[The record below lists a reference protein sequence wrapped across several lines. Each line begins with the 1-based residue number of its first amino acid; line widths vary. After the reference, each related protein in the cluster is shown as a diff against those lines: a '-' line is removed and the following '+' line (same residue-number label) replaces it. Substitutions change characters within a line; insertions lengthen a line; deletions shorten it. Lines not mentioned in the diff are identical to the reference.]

1 MGACCR
7 DRSEETEEGEKN
19 EEEQEQEDKVLGG
32 GQVQFNGLVEND
44 KTKKIK
50 KRKPTGK
57 KVKKKAKVDLDTVNQ
72 NYENGQKNTDPN
84 SENYENIKPSK
95 VRFNS
100 KEELECESTLT
111 SRIKRKVTGK
121 RKKSKDKAIDIAQIN
136 KNYEISQN
144 ETSPCAFKENESEE
158 KVTDSMNVQDESNTN
173 EDLERGDTKIL
184 NMDKE
189 HKVEENTENNKEEN
203 ILKHDPE
210 KENFDN
216 SKVSIRFDD
225 NAENHPRNNEKQEAE
240 EIDPIDVK
248 RKSLIPKLNKKN

>member
-7 DRSEETEEGEKN
+7 DRSEETEEGEKS
-19 EEEQEQEDKVLGG
+19 EEEEEDKVLGG

-57 KVKKKAKVDLDTVNQ
+57 KVKKKTKVDLDTVNK
-72 NYENGQKNTDPN
+72 NFENGQKNTDPN

-95 VRFNS
+95 VWFNS
-100 KEELECESTLT
+100 KEELKCESTLK

-144 ETSPCAFKENESEE
+144 ETSPSTFKENESEE
-158 KVTDSMNVQDESNTN
+158 KVTDSMNVQDESNTK
-173 EDLERGDTKIL
+173 EDLEGGDTNIL

-189 HKVEENTENNKEEN
+189 HKEEENTGNNKAEN
-203 ILKHDPE
+203 FLKHDPE
-210 KENFDN
+210 KENIDN
-216 SKVSIRFDD
+216 GKVSIRFDD
-225 NAENHPRNNEKQEAE
+225 NAENHPKSTEKHESVAS
-240 EIDPIDVK
+240 IIK
-248 RKSLIPKLNKKN
+248 RK